1 MKRIFFT
8 ASLILS
14 VIIAGS
20 LWAADDLMQQQKQFT
35 PKKVEVDTNYDGK
48 VDRAEYYDDKGQI
61 MKVEDDTTGMGR
73 INEWI
78 YYKNGVPVKKEKDT
92 NGDGKPDVFVS
103 Y

>member
-1 MKRIFFT
+1 MKKAVAVVIFLSAVFFAGAICT
-8 ASLILS
+8 AEDIS
-14 VIIAGS
+14 
-20 LWAADDLMQQQKQFT
+20 QQKQFT

-48 VDRAEYYDDKGQI
+48 IDRAEYYDDKGQI
-61 MKVEDDTTGMGR
+61 MKVEDDTTGMGK

-78 YYKNGVPVKKEKDT
+78 YYKNGVPFKKEKDT